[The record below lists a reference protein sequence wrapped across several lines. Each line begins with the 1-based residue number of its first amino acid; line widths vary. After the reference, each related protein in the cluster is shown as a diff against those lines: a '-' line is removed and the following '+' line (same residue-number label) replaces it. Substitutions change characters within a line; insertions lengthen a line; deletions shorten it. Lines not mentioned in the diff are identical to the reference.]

1 MRKLSLALSFIAA
14 VWFGCA
20 ETRSA
25 ETPAATPAGA
35 AAASTDNNAYR
46 VPAAASSLAYPPSR
60 AQDVSEQTFG
70 QTVRDP
76 YRWLEDAKSPEVQAW
91 MKAQDDLARAE
102 LAKLP
107 GRDALAARLREL
119 LYVETVSPP
128 IHRGN
133 RFFYTRRR
141 ADQEKAIVYF
151 REGEKGKEQVLIDP
165 NQLSPDGSISLHG
178 WMPSRDGK
186 SIGYSLH
193 KNNADYG
200 TLHVMEV
207 ASRKVS
213 GVDAIDDVRG
223 VGSWT
228 KNGDGFYYTYFPQ
241 VPGVS
246 VADRTGEAVVRFHKL
261 GTNPAKDPVVREKT
275 GDPKRLMFASM
286 SRDGHWLI
294 LTISKGTSSNDVY
307 YRDMRSRDR
316 SWPPL
321 AVSDQPRQYVVAA
334 WKDRFYVRTNDG
346 AANWHSY
353 RVDPR
358 HPEQRAWKEIVPEDQ
373 HAVLEGMSV
382 VGDRLALLYL
392 RDVKNEME
400 LRTLDGAPIRK
411 VPLPGIGAASG
422 IAGDPEQDDAYYSF
436 SSFTQPPNIYKTSV
450 KKGGSSVWFTLKV
463 PIDPTPYEI
472 EQLWFASKDGTKV
485 PMFVVHRKD
494 MPKNGSTAFLL
505 TGYGGFN
512 IPMLPSFAGTLY
524 PWLEAGGGYALVN
537 LRGGSEFGES
547 WHHAGMNGNKQN
559 VFDDFTGAAEHLV
572 KIGYTNPK
580 RLAIRGGSNGGLLMG
595 AALTQRPDLFKAV
608 ACAVPLLDMV
618 RYHLFGLG
626 KLWIPEY
633 GSAENEAEFKA
644 LYAYSPYH
652 HVTKG
657 TAYPAVLMLSADSD
671 DRVDPVHA
679 RKMTAALQAASS
691 SGEPI
696 LLRIER
702 QASHGGADLIRQ
714 TVEQNAD
721 TYAFLMHE
729 LGMPAP
735 TKPRSAALH

>member
-1 MRKLSLALSFIAA
+1 MRKLSLALGLIAA
-14 VWFGCA
+14 AWFGCA

-25 ETPAATPAGA
+25 ETSAPPAGA
-35 AAASTDNNAYR
+35 AAASTDHNASPA
-46 VPAAASSLAYPPSR
+46 PAAASSLAYPPSR
-60 AQDVSEQTFG
+60 TQDVSEQIFG
-70 QTVRDP
+70 QTLRDP

-107 GRDALAARLREL
+107 GRDALAARLREV

-133 RFFYTRRR
+133 CFFYARRR
-141 ADQEKAIVYF
+141 ADQEKSVAYF
-151 REGEKGKEQVLIDP
+151 RVGEKGEEQVLIDP

-178 WMPSRDGK
+178 WVPSWDGK
-186 SIGYSLH
+186 SVAYSLH

-207 ASRKVS
+207 QTRKVS
-213 GVDAIDDVRG
+213 DIDVIDDVRG
-223 VGSWT
+223 PGSWT
-228 KNGDGFYYTYFPQ
+228 QKGDGFYYTYFPDR
-241 VPGVS
+241 PGVA
-246 VADRTGEAVVRFHKL
+246 VADRTGEALVRFHKL
-261 GTNPAKDPVVREKT
+261 GTNPAKDSVVREKT
-275 GDPKRLMFASM
+275 GDPKRSMFAGM

-294 LTISKGTSSNDVY
+294 LSISKGTSSNDVY
-307 YRDMRSRDR
+307 YRDMRSRNP
-316 SWPPL
+316 SWLPL
-321 AVSDQPRQYVVAA
+321 AVSDQPKQYAVAA

-346 AANWHSY
+346 AANWHAY

-358 HPEQRAWKEIVPEDQ
+358 HPERRAWKEIVPEDQ
-373 HAVLEGMSV
+373 HAVLEGMSI

-392 RDVKNEME
+392 RDVKNEIE

-411 VPLPGIGAASG
+411 VPLPGIGASSG
-422 IAGDPEQDDAYYSF
+422 IFGDPEQDDAYFSF
-436 SSFTQPPNIYKTSV
+436 SSFTQPSNIYKTSV
-450 KKGGSSVWFTLKV
+450 RKGGSSIWFTLKV
-463 PIDPTPYEI
+463 PIDPAPYEI

-494 MPKNGSTAFLL
+494 MPKDGSTAFLL

-512 IPMLPSFAGTLY
+512 LPNLPSYSGALY

-537 LRGGSEFGES
+537 LRGGNEFGEA
-547 WHHAGMNGNKQN
+547 WHQAAMKGNKQN
-559 VFDDFTGAAEHLV
+559 VFDDFIGAAEHLV
-572 KIGYTNPK
+572 KIGYTDPK
-580 RLAIRGGSNGGLLMG
+580 RLAIRGGSNGGLLVG
-595 AALTQRPDLFKAV
+595 AALTQRPELFKAV

-618 RYHLFGLG
+618 RYHLFGMG
-626 KLWIPEY
+626 KLWIAEY
-633 GSAENEAEFKA
+633 GSAESETEFKA
-644 LYAYSPYH
+644 LHAYSPYH
-652 HVTKG
+652 HVNRG

-671 DRVDPVHA
+671 DRVDPLHA

-702 QASHGGADLIRQ
+702 NASHGGADLIRQ

-729 LGMPAP
+729 LAMPAP
-735 TKPRSAALH
+735 TKPRSAARP

>member
-1 MRKLSLALSFIAA
+1 MRKLSLALIFIAA

-25 ETPAATPAGA
+25 ETSAATPAGA

-46 VPAAASSLAYPPSR
+46 VAAATSSLAYPPSR
-60 AQDVSEQTFG
+60 AQEVSEQIFG

-91 MKAQDDLARAE
+91 MKAQDELARAE

-107 GRDALAARLREL
+107 GRDALAVRLREL

-133 RFFYTRRR
+133 RLFYTRRR

-178 WMPSRDGK
+178 WVPSWDGK
-186 SIGYSLH
+186 SVGYSLH

-207 ASRKVS
+207 QTRKVS
-213 GVDAIDDVRG
+213 EVDVIDDVRG
-223 VGSWT
+223 PGSWT
-228 KNGDGFYYTYFPQ
+228 KKGDGFYYTYFPDR
-241 VPGVS
+241 PGVA
-246 VADRTGEAVVRFHKL
+246 VADRSGEALVRFHKL
-261 GTNPAKDPVVREKT
+261 GTDPAKDSVVREKT

-294 LTISKGTSSNDVY
+294 LVISKGTSSNDVY

-316 SWPPL
+316 SWLPL
-321 AVSDQPRQYVVAA
+321 AVSGQQKQYVVAA
-334 WKDRFYVRTNDG
+334 WRDRFYVRTNDG
-346 AANWHSY
+346 AANWHAY

-373 HAVLEGMSV
+373 SAVLEGMSL

-392 RDVKNEME
+392 RDVKNEIE

-512 IPMLPSFAGTLY
+512 IPMLPSYAGTLY
-524 PWLEAGGGYALVN
+524 PWLEAGAGYALVN
-537 LRGGSEFGES
+537 LRGGSEFGEA

-572 KIGYTNPK
+572 KIGYTNSK

-652 HVTKG
+652 HVTRG

-714 TVEQNAD
+714 TVEQSAD